1 MIEVRPRVY
10 NLEKDEMLKA
20 RQTGRCNC
28 PRCGKE
34 MQAFFGQ
41 GEVQFQKPE
50 FYCPDCH
57 VSVALFKAEAVP
69 INPVAQFEV

>member
-1 MIEVRPRVY
+1 MVEVREGVY
-10 NLEKDEMLKA
+10 NLDKDEMHQA

-28 PRCGKE
+28 PKCKKE

-41 GEVQFQKPE
+41 GDIPFRKPE
-50 FYCPDCH
+50 FYCPDCNI
-57 VSVALFKAEAVP
+57 SVALFNASAVP